1 MYQALYRKYRPV
13 TFDDVISQE
22 HITTTLK
29 NQIITGK
36 TAHAYLFTGSRGTG
50 KTTCARIF
58 AKALCCENPKDGS
71 PCNECSICKDADDF
85 ALSDIIEIDAASNN
99 SVNDAREL
107 REAAVYTPERCRY
120 KVYIIDEV
128 HMLSKEA
135 FNALLKIIE
144 EPPPHIKFIMA
155 TTELHKVLP
164 TILSR
169 CQRFDFNRI
178 RTGDIADR
186 IESVAGKEGISIDRD
201 AAELIAKTAD
211 GGMRDALSILD
222 RCIAFSENITAEVV
236 SEAAGIAGRESLFGL
251 IRAVADKNS
260 AGALEI
266 IAGLYDRSKDM
277 SRLCE
282 ELITQFR
289 NVLVA
294 VSAPNLTNII
304 VCLPSELD
312 TIKEIAG
319 RLDAKTVIGY
329 LEALGRCA
337 ERMSRSLSKRVDLEM
352 CVIRMCSGLSAG
364 HDGGEGGNSEE
375 IARLNSRIASLE
387 EALRKGAAVSPG
399 RQSGSNGS
407 RSEPVPAAKSR
418 TDNASRSSPPADTS
432 GFEYVACWQD
442 IIDRLREICP
452 SIAPM
457 LSGSDGYAAGSKFI
471 INTQKLMI
479 RKIMSEDENKARVLS
494 AINEV
499 TGKSYN
505 GVMVGYKPSLDRH
518 TGAAVTGVASGGEG
532 EKKGDI
538 SDLLKRAR
546 EGGVEVEEG

>member
-58 AKALCCENPKDGS
+58 AKALCCEDPKDGS
-71 PCNECSICKDADDF
+71 PCNQCSICKDADDF

-178 RTGDIADR
+178 RTGDTADR

-251 IRAVADKNS
+251 IRAIADKNS

-294 VSAPNLTNII
+294 VSAPELTNII

-329 LEALGRCA
+329 LETLGRCA

-364 HDGGEGGNSEE
+364 HPAD
-375 IARLNSRIASLE
+375 A
-387 EALRKGAAVSPG
+387 GAVMSPG

-407 RSEPVPAAKSR
+407 RSEPVPAVSSRADTASR
-418 TDNASRSSPPADTS
+418 TAPPADTS

-442 IIDRLREICP
+442 IIDRLRETCP

-518 TGAAVTGVASGGEG
+518 TGAAVTGDMPGGEG